1 MITLEFP
8 PNQIC
13 SYDQH
18 GRIVVDE
25 QVFSDH
31 IESHLTSEEAMRTQ
45 AGFSIIEVLVVAA
58 IVAILGL
65 IAVPQYSTYR
75 ERAYNSAALTDLK
88 NIAQA
93 QERFF
98 EGNAAYKAI
107 DNCFNINT
115 DGRCTVDELPGIQPL
130 SKGVSV
136 SVATSQSGF
145 IATAKHV
152 KGSKICTWDSTK
164 GGLLGCS

>member
-1 MITLEFP
+1 
-8 PNQIC
+8 
-13 SYDQH
+13 
-18 GRIVVDE
+18 
-25 QVFSDH
+25 
-31 IESHLTSEEAMRTQ
+31 MRSQ

-58 IVAILGL
+58 IVGILGL

-88 NIAQA
+88 SVAQA

-98 EGNAAYKAI
+98 EGNAAYKALN
-107 DNCFNINT
+107 NCFNVSP
-115 DGRCTVDELPGIQPL
+115 DDRCAADELPGMQAL
-130 SKGVSV
+130 SKGVSI

-145 IATAKHV
+145 VATAKHV
-152 KGSKICTWDSTK
+152 KGSKTCTWDSTK